1 MKHHVNDLT
10 TPFDQLDHEL
20 SSLAFGISLKSLQVS
35 NLRSF
40 GDFYQQ
46 SIAEARL
53 NELRKQIDEPKKSGW
68 FN

>member
-1 MKHHVNDLT
+1 MDLAVRAG
-10 TPFDQLDHEL
+10 D
-20 SSLAFGISLKSLQVS
+20 
-35 NLRSF
+35 

-68 FN
+68 FS